1 MLSSLTRT
9 AGLVSFLLLRPGTTL
24 VAHAARSSTS
34 TSAMAGTST
43 SSLEEAGVIPDVLPS
58 SFQPKLQLR
67 VSYDRIHVRGGDQL
81 LPVQA
86 VHVPLVSFEG
96 PDAGKLYTLIMYV
109 FDGHQLVDR
118 QRPQT
123 SGHSQHHTQV
133 GPRRA
138 LAHQPDAPRVAALA
152 RDGHPGGREQHRRR
166 APGR

>member
-34 TSAMAGTST
+34 SSAMAGTST

-58 SFQPKLQLR
+58 FQPTLQLR

-86 VHVPLVSFEG
+86 VNVPLVSFEKA
-96 PDAGKLYTLIMYV
+96 DAGKLYTLIMYV
-109 FDGHQLVDR
+109 SGRYDGHQLVE
-118 QRPQT
+118 
-123 SGHSQHHTQV
+123 H
-133 GPRRA
+133 
-138 LAHQPDAPRVAALA
+138 
-152 RDGHPGGREQHRRR
+152 
-166 APGR
+166 